1 MTVSHWQINP
11 EPQEYD
17 ADFLVIGAG
26 LTGCSAAIFAAN
38 AGRQVTI
45 TDARGLGLGASS
57 RNAGFLLSGI
67 DAYYH
72 RACERYGE
80 PTVRELWA
88 LSQRTHAH
96 WRAWGASGQPGA
108 RIAETGTLLLAETP
122 AEARDIELAA
132 RAMDAAGIEQ
142 HLPRARPPRAA
153 ATTPPSSATSDAA
166 VQPMELLQSVFAQ
179 SGATLLENNEVYGI
193 EAESGAG
200 SRRDAVLVH

>member
-1 MTVSHWQINP
+1 MTVSHWQIDP

-26 LTGCSAAIFAAN
+26 LTGCSAAIFAAA

-72 RACERYGE
+72 LACERYGAA
-80 PTVRELWA
+80 TVRELWA
-88 LSQRTHAH
+88 LSRRTHAH
-96 WRAWGASGQPGA
+96 WRGWGEGRA

-132 RAMDAAGIEQ
+132 RALDAAGIE
-142 HLPRARPPRAA
+142 HN
-153 ATTPPSSATSDAA
+153 TTRVTPSRGAISPPSSATRMPPSS
-166 VQPMELLQSVFAQ
+166 PWNCCNPS
-179 SGATLLENNEVYGI
+179 
-193 EAESGAG
+193 
-200 SRRDAVLVH
+200 SRRAARRSSRTTRYMASRRSRLVASSY